1 MQNDTT
7 NNGLLDDVEIRRS
20 ALDNDMSQH
29 ALNVD
34 VEKMKQMKH
43 DNIISTLGEMEDK
56 NPKNWVLVTES
67 LRGGGN
73 QFQPRPNSPSS
84 KSHLS
89 SANVVLPL
97 ALVLLVTHFLYII

>member
-1 MQNDTT
+1 MQNNTT
-7 NNGLLDDVEIRRS
+7 NSGLLDDVEIRS

-29 ALNVD
+29 AVNVD
-34 VEKMKQMKH
+34 DEKTKQIKH

-56 NPKNWVLVTES
+56 SPKNWVLVTES

-73 QFQPRPNSPSS
+73 QFQPRPNSLSS

-89 SANVVLPL
+89 SANVVLRL
-97 ALVLLVTHFLYII
+97 ALMLLVTHFLYII

>member
-7 NNGLLDDVEIRRS
+7 NCGLLDDVEIRS
-20 ALDNDMSQH
+20 AFDNDKPQH
-29 ALNVD
+29 ALND
-34 VEKMKQMKH
+34 GIEKTKQMKH
-43 DNIISTLGEMEDK
+43 DNLISTPGEMEDK
-56 NPKNWVLVTES
+56 RPKNWVLVTGS